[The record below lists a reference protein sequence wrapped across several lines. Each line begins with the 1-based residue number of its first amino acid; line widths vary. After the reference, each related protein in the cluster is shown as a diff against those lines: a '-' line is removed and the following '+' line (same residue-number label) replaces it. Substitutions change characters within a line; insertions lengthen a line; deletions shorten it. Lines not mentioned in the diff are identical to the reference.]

1 MKNQFN
7 SFRLLKPKKNNFDL
21 SFQNKFTAKF
31 GQLIPFMVQDTLP
44 GDTFKVS
51 SKHAIRLQPTV
62 APIMQNVEV
71 CKHYF
76 FVPFRLIWSHWES
89 FITGGES
96 GTEDPEIP
104 YFKIENVND
113 DAFKS
118 FTHAGSLADYLGFPT
133 PDTDNHTSSG
143 KFNYNMLPF
152 LAYQLIWQEYYRDQN
167 VMNKLSTNFP
177 FNGTGA
183 VQTTSVINDLMTI
196 RKRCWRKDEFT
207 SALPWPQRGATVD
220 VPFTIKSTVI
230 NSTGASVI
238 RTTNT
243 SNPVYEGSNHS
254 LYAGTV
260 PSGGGRYINVT
271 GDTAATPL
279 QIDVSKHTK
288 VSSTVEGN
296 SVTNLRR
303 ALASQQFLERLAI
316 GGSRYIEVIKSFFGI
331 NSSDARLQRP
341 QYLGGS
347 VTPLVMEALAQTS
360 QSNTTSVQ
368 GNLSG
373 NGGSA
378 SSDFIFKANFEEHG
392 FVIGILSVIPRASYC
407 QGTPQKYLRED
418 RTEFYWPQFAHIG
431 EQAIKEHRIYT
442 DWNFPLAGKTFGYEP
457 RYAEYRFNNDEI
469 HGEFR
474 TNLKQW
480 HMGRIFETAPSLNI
494 SFLNV
499 QESVANRVMAVNDFL
514 AAPLL
519 CQVNNDIKASRYVSL
534 YGDTLPAS
542 MF

>member
-7 SFRLLKPKKNNFDL
+7 SFRLIKPKKNNFDL

-51 SKHAIRLQPTV
+51 SHHAIRLQPTV

-76 FVPFRLIWSHWES
+76 FVPFRLIWSKWES

-96 GTEDPEIP
+96 GTETPEIP

-113 DAFKS
+113 KAFKA
-118 FTHAGSLADYLGFPT
+118 FTNSGSLADYLGFPT
-133 PDTDNHTSSG
+133 PDTDNVTTYG

-167 VMNKLSTNFP
+167 VMSKLNTQFP
-177 FNGTGA
+177 YTGTGA
-183 VQTTSVINDLMTI
+183 VQTTSIINDLMTI

-220 VPFTIKSTVI
+220 VPFTVKSTVS
-230 NSTGASVI
+230 NTTGASI
-238 RTTNT
+238 LKTHEGGTPANAGGNNYLKSGT
-243 SNPVYEGSNHS
+243 SVTPNGRQLYTSEDSN
-254 LYAGTV
+254 Y
-260 PSGGGRYINVT
+260 
-271 GDTAATPL
+271 TPL

-288 VSSTVEGN
+288 VTSTVENN

-303 ALASQQFLERLAI
+303 ALASQQFLERLAV

-331 NSSDARLQRP
+331 TSSDARLQRP

-360 QSNTTSVQ
+360 QSNTNSVQ

-378 SSDFIFKANFEEHG
+378 SSDFIFKSTFEEHG
-392 FVIGILSVIPRASYC
+392 FIMGILSVIPRASYC
-407 QGTPQKYLRED
+407 QGTPQKYRRED
-418 RTEFYWPQFAHIG
+418 RTDFYWPQFAHIG
-431 EQAIKEHRIYT
+431 EQAIEGPRIYT
-442 DWNFPLAGKTFGYEP
+442 DWHFPNAGKTFGYEP

-480 HMGRIFETAPSLNI
+480 HMGRIFETPPSLNI
-494 SFLNV
+494 TFLNV